1 MNREY
6 EYPARKITLE
16 QAVELERDKDVFIVR
31 DKPGKEIMLYKNN
44 HFYFNMDGS
53 YVYIGTLRGENGK

>member
-1 MNREY
+1 
-6 EYPARKITLE
+6 
-16 QAVELERDKDVFIVR
+16 
-31 DKPGKEIMLYKNN
+31 MLYKNN